1 MDVVTGPD
9 NLRDQKLTRLVEQYQ
24 TSLRRMCYAM
34 LRDEELAKD
43 AVQETFIKMYQT
55 MDAFRGE
62 CSEKTYLM
70 RIAMNTCRDMHRSA
84 WFRRID
90 RRVTPETLP
99 EPASQADSERI
110 ELTLAIMQLPKQL
123 REITLLYYYQ
133 DMTMREVAQ
142 ALNVS
147 VSTVSKRLER
157 AQAKLRA
164 RLKGGR
170 MHG

>member
-1 MDVVTGPD
+1 MVVVTGPD

-70 RIAMNTCRDMHRSA
+70 RIAMNTCRDMHRST

-99 EPASQADSERI
+99 EPVSQADSESL
-110 ELTLAIMQLPKQL
+110 ELTLAIMRLPKQL

-133 DMTMREVAQ
+133 DRTMREVAQ
-142 ALNVS
+142 ALCIS
-147 VSTVSKRLER
+147 PSTVSKRLER
-157 AQAKLRA
+157 AQAKLRVW
-164 RLKGGR
+164 LEGGNLR
-170 MHG
+170 G